1 MVIAF
6 PHGPKITVFLSLYA
20 LWASTIMGHVCNCH
34 SVWKSQLEVSQS
46 CQYTSQQE
54 NLQADCFLFRYNNT
68 RIENCCSYKLLSD
81 IIMLFILLYNL
92 SIKMCVYT
100 NVTYLYMCIYV
111 CVYKHYILLHIL
123 IYIKIK
129 TKKIKLIIS
138 IKHMQNE
145 VLFNNYRWWNLR
157 ILKDCERFTASDQ
170 ITLLITA
177 VKSTQWR
184 LLFPLSRNSPTP
196 L

>member
-1 MVIAF
+1 
-6 PHGPKITVFLSLYA
+6 
-20 LWASTIMGHVCNCH
+20 
-34 SVWKSQLEVSQS
+34 
-46 CQYTSQQE
+46 
-54 NLQADCFLFRYNNT
+54 
-68 RIENCCSYKLLSD
+68 
-81 IIMLFILLYNL
+81 
-92 SIKMCVYT
+92 MCVYT

-145 VLFNNYRWWNLR
+145 VLFNNYRRWNLR

-177 VKSTQWR
+177 VKSTQ
-184 LLFPLSRNSPTP
+184 
-196 L
+196 